1 MASKTKIMVFHL
13 KELIYTG
20 IFLVLGIC
28 FIILLLIMFGPQRK
42 ETADNHSKK
51 DTESAQTAKGEILYT
66 PGVYK
71 STISLD
77 GHTVELTITTETDRI
92 ASITMEPLDDHLATM
107 YPLLQQT
114 FDSIA
119 TQICEGKE
127 VTASSDSRYT
137 SSLLL
142 SAIESA
148 LEYAK

>member
-28 FIILLLIMFGPQRK
+28 FIILLLIMFGPKSK
-42 ETADNHSKK
+42 ETANNHSKK
-51 DTESAQTAKGEILYT
+51 DTESAQTAKSETLYT

-92 ASITMEPLDDHLATM
+92 VSITMEPLDDHLATM

-148 LEYAK
+148 LEHAK

>member
-1 MASKTKIMVFHL
+1 
-13 KELIYTG
+13 
-20 IFLVLGIC
+20 
-28 FIILLLIMFGPQRK
+28 MFGPK
-42 ETADNHSKK
+42 SKDNADNPTKK
-51 DTESAQTAKGEILYT
+51 DTESAQTANGEIVYT

-92 ASITMEPLDDHLATM
+92 VSITMEPLDDHLATM